1 MSARILIIEDNPT
14 NMELMVYLLAAFG
27 HIPSAAYDG
36 EEGLAAAR
44 AGRPDLILCDV
55 HLPKYDGYAVVRSL
69 RNDPVLHAIPAI
81 AVTALAMAGDRERL
95 LNAGFDGYISKPID
109 PQTFVGEVEKFLGI
123 HLHSGHLFPTEPDAV
138 GAAAATSAK
147 RATIL
152 VVDDLALNRELIRCT
167 LEPFGY
173 TLVLASSV
181 REGWERLQRDGVDL
195 ILCDLHMP
203 GEDGYN
209 FIRTVNQNPRLA
221 KLPFLFLSATS
232 ACDADDRIA
241 RELGAS
247 RFLRRPI
254 EPQELINEIEACLG
268 ESRWPRS

>member
-14 NMELMVYLLAAFG
+14 NMELMAYLLDAFG
-27 HIPSAAYDG
+27 YIPLMAYDG
-36 EEGLAAAR
+36 EEGLAVAR
-44 AGRPDLILCDV
+44 AARPDLILCDV

-69 RNDPVLHAIPAI
+69 RSDPVLHATPAI
-81 AVTALAMAGDRERL
+81 AVTALAMVGDRERL
-95 LNAGFDGYISKPID
+95 LDAGFDGYISKPIN
-109 PQTFVGEVEKFLGI
+109 PQTFVGEVEKFLGM
-123 HLHSGHLFPTEPDAV
+123 HLHSGLPSPTAADAL
-138 GAAAATSAK
+138 GAAAATTVK

-152 VVDDLALNRELIRCT
+152 VVDNLPVNRELIRCT

-173 TLVLASSV
+173 TLLLAGSA
-181 REGWERLQRDGVDL
+181 REGWERLQHDRVDL

-203 GEDGYN
+203 GEDGYD
-209 FIRTVNQNPRLA
+209 FIRTVNADPRLA
-221 KLPFLFLSATS
+221 RVPFLFLSATS

-254 EPQELINEIEACLG
+254 EPQQLINEIEACLG
-268 ESRWPRS
+268 GTRWPRS

>member
-1 MSARILIIEDNPT
+1 MPARILIIEDNPT
-14 NMELMVYLLAAFG
+14 NMELMVYLLGAFG
-27 HIPSAAYDG
+27 HIPLTAYDG

-44 AGRPDLILCDV
+44 AGQPDLILCDV

-69 RNDPVLHAIPAI
+69 RSDPVLYATATV
-81 AVTALAMAGDRERL
+81 AVTALAMVGDRERL
-95 LNAGFDGYISKPID
+95 LDAGFDGYISKPID
-109 PQTFVGEVEKFLGI
+109 PQTFVGEVEKFLSI
-123 HLHSGHLFPTEPDAV
+123 HLHSERPSPTAPDTV
-138 GAAAATSAK
+138 GAAAATTVK

-152 VVDDLALNRELIRCT
+152 VVDNLPVNRELIRCT

-173 TLVLASSV
+173 TLLLANSV
-181 REGWERLQRDGVDL
+181 REGRERLQHDSFDL

-209 FIRTVNQNPRLA
+209 FIRAVNENPRLA
-221 KLPFLFLSATS
+221 KVPFLFLSATS
-232 ACDADDRIA
+232 ASDADDRIA

-254 EPQELINEIEACLG
+254 EPQRLVNEIEACLG
-268 ESRWPRS
+268 GSRWPRS